1 MSMSQIILGTTR
13 LILDVPQYYSV
24 FSLFFFFYSSLSL
37 LSTAVFPSLWTVTVP
52 AKKKKR
58 RVNERY
64 RERRE

>member
-13 LILDVPQYYSV
+13 LILNVPQCHGV
-24 FSLFFFFYSSLSL
+24 FFFFFSSLSL